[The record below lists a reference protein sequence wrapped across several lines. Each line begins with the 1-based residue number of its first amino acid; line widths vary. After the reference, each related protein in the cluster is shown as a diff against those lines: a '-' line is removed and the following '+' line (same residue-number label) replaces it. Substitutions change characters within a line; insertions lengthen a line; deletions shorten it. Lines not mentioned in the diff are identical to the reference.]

1 MHLSAFDRSL
11 WATGFI
17 GEAVLLAVLFVRRRA
32 QSFPIF
38 TTLIAF
44 AVARTFT
51 LLLIFSYASPGAYYY
66 SYWSFGAV
74 DMLLQVGVVYEIASL
89 VFAPLGRWAP
99 DVRSSFIRLI
109 GGSVLVALVLMALA
123 SPVKR
128 TRMEA
133 VVESGT
139 FFLSV
144 LMTELFVG
152 LVALSA
158 ISGLPWKT
166 HVARIA
172 QGLGA
177 FSMVGVLFDTSL
189 TWFGWK
195 RQADSIHALGEVR
208 TVFYIAAVMYWIV
221 TLWRKA
227 ESRQLTGSMRLQIF
241 NLQRQVEYDLGRI
254 RGWRKI

>member
-1 MHLSAFDRSL
+1 
-11 WATGFI
+11 
-17 GEAVLLAVLFVRRRA
+17 
-32 QSFPIF
+32 
-38 TTLIAF
+38 
-44 AVARTFT
+44 
-51 LLLIFSYASPGAYYY
+51 
-66 SYWSFGAV
+66 
-74 DMLLQVGVVYEIASL
+74 
-89 VFAPLGRWAP
+89 
-99 DVRSSFIRLI
+99 
-109 GGSVLVALVLMALA
+109 
-123 SPVKR
+123 
-128 TRMEA
+128 
-133 VVESGT
+133 
-139 FFLSV
+139 
-144 LMTELFVG
+144 MTELFVG

-208 TVFYIAAVMYWIV
+208 TVFYIAAAMYWIV
-221 TLWRKA
+221 TLWQEA